1 MFYTSPHPEIHP
13 IPSIYSTTVLH
24 LSLMCFSPPFTAGGC
39 IILPCLSICVLV
51 YSCIQFLKMLSSTLS
66 PVPIL
71 QLPLRESAH
80 WQCLAL
86 TSGRLLCGSATNWE
100 TSSVVPPIN
109 FHRSFHPLI
118 PGKLCSSNLTCFSID
133 QYLTGLDPLLESPDC
148 SYSLV
153 QFAWSKL
160 GLTSEKWDVAGT
172 ILRLPASVDLVVFT
186 LGYLPVE
193 FVCLFVDYQQWSE
206 PRSWDC
212 SRRRAHS
219 VLSCSPCPPQ
229 LLQTHTWQASTV
241 QQSCMTNIFL
251 AEVQI

>member
-1 MFYTSPHPEIHP
+1 M
-13 IPSIYSTTVLH
+13 
-24 LSLMCFSPPFTAGGC
+24 
-39 IILPCLSICVLV
+39 

-80 WQCLAL
+80 WRCLAL

-100 TSSVVPPIN
+100 TSSRVPPIN

-153 QFAWSKL
+153 QLAWWML
-160 GLTSEKWDVAGT
+160 GLTFDNWLVLL
-172 ILRLPASVDLVVFT
+172 LRLLAVGLIVTWGCSFYTLVLFSELVCVFT
-186 LGYLPVE
+186 WVGLITSSRSSLIVETVATVVLARGY
-193 FVCLFVDYQQWSE
+193 
-206 PRSWDC
+206 
-212 SRRRAHS
+212 RAHC
-219 VLSCSPCPPQ
+219 VPLHCLKRIPAHKNH
-229 LLQTHTWQASTV
+229 QTG
-241 QQSCMTNIFL
+241 
-251 AEVQI
+251 